1 VQTFHS
7 KSVEISL
14 QGTDRFSFL
23 PFFFVDCIQAFID
36 GKIADIGSCLKFS
49 QIYFACCQ
57 VLLAFAYCSGV
68 FHVKKASRRSV
79 VYYRGLPDIRYP
91 RWFGY
96 GVLCGLVF
104 LWAGCTQPIAL
115 PLVATPNFTPV
126 STFTPTPA
134 PEGEAPA
141 ETEMTTALEAVTT
154 PEPPGLPMLTI
165 GLDSKLPEL
174 YHRQVMPLLMQ
185 LESVETERGPRAI
198 GILDRP
204 AHAAVTFALLPMA
217 EAGGLH
223 LKERFYAAVVP
234 FATVS
239 DETSMEALA
248 ARWRGDGEGL
258 LVVSVD
264 HLADL
269 TALFGRE
276 TGATVL
282 REDSDSI
289 LSTLEANPGSIGIV
303 AFEELHPRY
312 KVLEVDGYNVLS
324 NQLDA
329 AAYPLAVALTVQG
342 EEAAL
347 LTSLLAPQM
356 NRNTN
361 RDPGQLTT
369 LIMTGVTAMSRV
381 TALRM
386 DQRGYTYPALVISD
400 TLSAADI
407 THISNEVPF
416 LDNCVA
422 NPTLNNLVLCS
433 HTNYW
438 ATLEAIG
445 TDIVGL
451 SGNHVNDFGRDGA
464 RRSINWYRE
473 NDIAIYGSGM
483 NVDEACEPLLWEHNG
498 NRFAFFAAL
507 AFYPE
512 FAWATAEQPG
522 ACYYF
527 TNKQRIFD
535 RIAELRGEVDI
546 IAVELQHTET
556 YNAWPIESQ
565 IADFRELRNLGVD
578 IVTGVQS
585 HVPQA
590 MEPYA
595 PDNGRPGSIVVYGL
609 GNLFFDQM
617 WSWETRTNLIA
628 RHAIYNGRLLSTEI
642 LTTVLEDYA
651 QPRWATPEERAG
663 ILQRIFNAAPPR
675 PN

>member
-1 VQTFHS
+1 MLTNARRWQRWSAFSVLGCLLVVFASCVQ
-7 KSVEISL
+7 
-14 QGTDRFSFL
+14 
-23 PFFFVDCIQAFID
+23 
-36 GKIADIGSCLKFS
+36 
-49 QIYFACCQ
+49 
-57 VLLAFAYCSGV
+57 
-68 FHVKKASRRSV
+68 
-79 VYYRGLPDIRYP
+79 
-91 RWFGY
+91 
-96 GVLCGLVF
+96 
-104 LWAGCTQPIAL
+104 
-115 PLVATPNFTPV
+115 PLVLQPAATPSFTPV
-126 STFTPTPA
+126 LTFTPTP
-134 PEGEAPA
+134 EGEAGRIS
-141 ETEMTTALEAVTT
+141 ETLPEEATPT
-154 PEPPGLPMLTI
+154 PEPPGLPTLTI
-165 GLDSKLPEL
+165 GLDPTLPEH
-174 YHRQVMPLLMQ
+174 YNRQLMPLLMQ
-185 LESVETERGPRAI
+185 LDHVETARGPHTVE
-198 GILDRP
+198 ILDRP
-204 AHAAVTFALLPMA
+204 DHAAVTFALLPMA
-217 EAGGLH
+217 QAGGLH
-223 LKERFYAAVVP
+223 LKERFYVAVAP
-234 FATVS
+234 FATLN
-239 DETSMEALA
+239 DATTMAALA
-248 ARWRGDGEGL
+248 ARWRGEGEGL
-258 LVVSVD
+258 LVAPVD
-264 HLADL
+264 HLPDL
-269 TALFGRE
+269 ALLFGQE
-276 TGATVL
+276 AGEGVV
-282 REDSDSI
+282 REDSAS
-289 LSTLEANPGSIGIV
+289 LLATLQANPGSIGILP
-303 AFEELHPRY
+303 FEDLHPQY
-312 KVLEVDGYNVLS
+312 KALEVDGYNVLS

-329 AAYPLAVALTVQG
+329 AAYPLALALTVQG
-342 EEAAL
+342 QEAAL
-347 LTSLLAPQM
+347 LTSLLAAQM
-356 NRNTN
+356 GEATN
-361 RDPGQLTT
+361 RDASRLTT

-386 DQRGYTYPALVISD
+386 DQKGYTYPALIISD

-473 NDIAIYGSGM
+473 NNIAIYGSGM
-483 NVDEACEPLLWEHNG
+483 NVEEACEPLLWEHNG
-498 NRFAFFAAL
+498 NTFAFFAAL

-512 FAWATAEQPG
+512 FAWATADLPG

-535 RIAELRGEVDI
+535 RIAELRDEVDI
-546 IAVELQHTET
+546 IAVELQHIET
-556 YNAWPIESQ
+556 YNAWPIDSQ

-595 PDNGRPGSIVVYGL
+595 AADGRPGSIVVYGL

-628 RHAIYNGRLLSTEI
+628 RHAIYDGQLISTEI

>member
-1 VQTFHS
+1 
-7 KSVEISL
+7 
-14 QGTDRFSFL
+14 
-23 PFFFVDCIQAFID
+23 
-36 GKIADIGSCLKFS
+36 
-49 QIYFACCQ
+49 
-57 VLLAFAYCSGV
+57 
-68 FHVKKASRRSV
+68 
-79 VYYRGLPDIRYP
+79 VYYRGFANLRCP
-91 RWFGY
+91 RWFVY
-96 GVLCGLVF
+96 GVLCVLVF
-104 LWAGCTQPIAL
+104 LWAGCTRSVVL
-115 PLVATPNFTPV
+115 PPVVTPDLTPV

-141 ETEMTTALEAVTT
+141 EAEMATALEAAST

-165 GLDSKLPEL
+165 GLDSKLPES

-185 LESVETERGPRAI
+185 LESVETESGPRAI
-198 GILDRP
+198 ELLDRP
-204 AHAAVTFALLPMA
+204 THAGVTFALLPVA

-248 ARWRGDGEGL
+248 ARWRGEGEGL
-258 LVVSVD
+258 LVAPVD
-264 HLADL
+264 HLPDLMVFFGSEIGETVMIDYSNSIL
-269 TALFGRE
+269 TA
-276 TGATVL
+276 
-282 REDSDSI
+282 
-289 LSTLEANPGSIGIV
+289 LEANPGSIGIV
-303 AFEELHPRY
+303 AFEELHPQY

-324 NQLDA
+324 NQLDLT
-329 AAYPLAVALTVQG
+329 AYPLAVALTVQG
-342 EEAAL
+342 EEAAV

-356 NRNTN
+356 DRTTN
-361 RDPGQLTT
+361 RDPEQLTT

-386 DQRGYTYPALVISD
+386 DQRGYTYPALIISD

-407 THISNEVPF
+407 THVSNEVPF

-451 SGNHVNDFGRDGA
+451 SGNHVNDFGREGA

-535 RIAELRGEVDI
+535 RIAELRDEVDI
-546 IAVELQHTET
+546 IAVELQHIET
-556 YNAWPIESQ
+556 YNAWPVESQ

-595 PDNGRPGSIVVYGL
+595 PANERPGSIVVYGL

-628 RHAIYNGRLLSTEI
+628 RHAIYDGQLVSTEI

-651 QPRWATPEERAG
+651 QQRWATPEERAG
-663 ILQRIFNAAPPR
+663 ILQRIFNAAPAR